1 MTARGLSPAAGRL
14 RRRAGR
20 VAIARVVIVGARA
33 PNVIRFAQRK
43 FRALVGG
50 SRIGHSTNR
59 PQRDVVRLTLLCA
72 RVYAAVTSCNARCPM
87 NSLTEAHDRLAKAV
101 EHLERV
107 SGEAPMARDVE
118 AELVALRDR
127 CRTLE
132 GRNAEVSRRLD
143 AAIDRLRT
151 VLAQ

>member
-1 MTARGLSPAAGRL
+1 
-14 RRRAGR
+14 
-20 VAIARVVIVGARA
+20 
-33 PNVIRFAQRK
+33 
-43 FRALVGG
+43 
-50 SRIGHSTNR
+50 
-59 PQRDVVRLTLLCA
+59 
-72 RVYAAVTSCNARCPM
+72 M

-107 SGEAPMARDVE
+107 SGEAPMASDVA

-132 GRNAEVSRRLD
+132 VRNAEVSRRLD